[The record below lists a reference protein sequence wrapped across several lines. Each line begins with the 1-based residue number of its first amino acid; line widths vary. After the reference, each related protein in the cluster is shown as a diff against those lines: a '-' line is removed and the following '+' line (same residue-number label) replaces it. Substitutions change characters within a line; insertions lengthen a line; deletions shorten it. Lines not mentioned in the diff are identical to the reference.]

1 MKQYLL
7 FAVLFSL
14 MLPLSA
20 QKSKVLA
27 AKQMIDAEKFT
38 EAKESIE
45 LAVEHRKTANWART
59 HYTRGLL
66 CQTAY
71 EVGVKKK
78 DSKLSSLYPDQ
89 LIVAYTSYEKALELD
104 DKERLHGQIRKKYF
118 LLANDFSSMGGR
130 LYTKQDY
137 EGALKAFEHA
147 ILIGESEL
155 VSTETDTSLIFNA
168 GLAAFEGQNWDKAI
182 KYLTELHDASY
193 SPSMSLL
200 LTKAYLNSGDTLN
213 SEKIMMF
220 SLEQYAYRDTLVM
233 YVVNHM
239 VGAEQMDT
247 AIEVL
252 DRAIEARP
260 ENYRFLWARAL
271 VYQEMDRYEEAIA
284 SFLQATA
291 LSDDKP
297 ELFYHLG
304 VCYYNI
310 GIDMRESALKISE
323 NDSYL
328 EARNE
333 YMEKFREAV
342 RWFERSYELDPG
354 DERTLTMLHQL
365 YDRLQMK
372 EKQKNLGSQIS
383 KN

>member
-1 MKQYLL
+1 MKQYVL
-7 FAVLFSL
+7 FAVLICL
-14 MLPLSA
+14 TLPLSA

-27 AKQMIDAEKFT
+27 ARQMIDAEKFT

-71 EVGVKKK
+71 ELGVKKD

-89 LIVAYTSYEKALELD
+89 LIVAYDSYEKALELD
-104 DKERLHGQIRKKYF
+104 TRQRLNGQIRQRYY
-118 LLANDFSSMGGR
+118 LLANDFRTMGGR
-130 LYTKQDY
+130 LYDKQDY
-137 EGALKAFEHA
+137 DGALKAFEHA
-147 ILIGESEL
+147 LLIGESDL
-155 VSTETDTSLIFNA
+155 ISAKTDTSLIFNA
-168 GLAAFEGQNWDKAI
+168 GLAAFEGQNWDRAI

-193 SPSMSLL
+193 SPSTSLL
-200 LTKAYLNSGDTLN
+200 LTRAYMNSGDTLH

-220 SLEQYAYRDTLVM
+220 SLEQYAYPDTMVM

-239 VGAEQMDT
+239 VGAVQLDT
-247 AIEVL
+247 AITVL
-252 DRAIEARP
+252 DKAIEARP
-260 ENYRFLWARAL
+260 GHYRFLWARAL
-271 VYQEMDRYEEAIA
+271 VYEEMGRYEEAIA

-291 LSDDKP
+291 LSDDRP

-323 NDSYL
+323 NESYR

-354 DERTLTMLHQL
+354 DERTLTRLHQL
-365 YDRLQMK
+365 YAQLQMT
-372 EKQKNLGSQIS
+372 EKQKNLRS
-383 KN
+383 KSSRD